1 MQSAGT
7 EPGSQGGFPAL
18 APFPLGTLLHLL
30 ALLGHAQTPS
40 GRLWGTQKVAG
51 SVKWGARQSVSAE
64 QLSSLLGNTQQA
76 KRTSHYEWLL
86 CKTKQRATEL
96 RTGDLQ
102 NIGLS
107 ERSQFKKVT
116 SIQFHV
122 RHSEKGKRDRNQISG
137 CQGLGWGT

>member
-1 MQSAGT
+1 M
-7 EPGSQGGFPAL
+7 
-18 APFPLGTLLHLL
+18 
-30 ALLGHAQTPS
+30 
-40 GRLWGTQKVAG
+40 
-51 SVKWGARQSVSAE
+51 KWGARQSVSAA

-86 CKTKQRATEL
+86 CKTKQQATEL

-122 RHSEKGKRDRNQISG
+122 YDTLKKAKGTEIRSVAARVWGGGLKGHTGISG
-137 CQGLGWGT
+137 VMEIIYLLIMEVVSGLCTLVNSTVHLKSTCSYMYIIFQSP